1 MSAHS
6 SQSESDEYSS
16 RSEHSHQ
23 SKHGSQN
30 KQNESKYQETSPKSR
45 AGDQFGDGPSIP
57 SPRAHV
63 PEGEAAGREY
73 VQQCGGRWPQGY
85 PMPQG
90 VEQLPPPELALTG
103 SGIVRGQP
111 ASSPTPKD
119 FLAGLSDVSCST
131 GNPRWRPL
139 KRKRQ

>member
-1 MSAHS
+1 MNKISAVENIRAMSAHS

-30 KQNESKYQETSPKSR
+30 KQNESKYQETSQKSR

-57 SPRAHV
+57 SQRAHV
-63 PEGEAAGREY
+63 SEGEAAGHEY

-111 ASSPTPKD
+111 ASMICATFTFEKKKK
-119 FLAGLSDVSCST
+119 
-131 GNPRWRPL
+131 NP
-139 KRKRQ
+139 

>member
-6 SQSESDEYSS
+6 SQSESDGYSS

-30 KQNESKYQETSPKSR
+30 KQNESKYQETSQKSR

-111 ASSPTPKD
+111 ASELYVCK
-119 FLAGLSDVSCST
+119 
-131 GNPRWRPL
+131 
-139 KRKRQ
+139 